1 MVCKG
6 GDAYSTLENNL
17 RRGHLICRKR
27 LGAQHVVAAHGL
39 SPPRA
44 GCDWEVHN
52 VVRPKVAQPRSPVS
66 ERRCVAERG
75 GAMEGH
81 TEERQRQ
88 QHERSHQLQAIDA
101 DVEILGTVVLL
112 MQVPPCKTC
121 C

>member
-6 GDAYSTLENNL
+6 GHAHSTLSTTSGAGL
-17 RRGHLICRKR
+17 SCRKR
-27 LGAQHVVAAHGL
+27 LDAQHVVAAHGL

-88 QHERSHQLQAIDA
+88 QHERSHQLQAINA
-101 DVEILGTVVLL
+101 DVEVLRVVVLL
-112 MQVPPCKTC
+112 VQVPPCKTGC
-121 C
+121 